1 MLQIDESL
9 DDNINSLKILDDTIT
24 DIQVEEESP

>member
-1 MLQIDESL
+1 MLQIDESI
-9 DDNINSLKILDDTIT
+9 DDNINSLKLLDDTIT